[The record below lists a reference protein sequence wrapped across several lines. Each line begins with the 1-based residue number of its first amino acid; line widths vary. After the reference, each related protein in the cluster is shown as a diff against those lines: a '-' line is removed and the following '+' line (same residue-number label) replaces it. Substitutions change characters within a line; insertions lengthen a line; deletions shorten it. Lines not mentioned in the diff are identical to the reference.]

1 MVFTMKASR
10 KFLAPLFVLVLALA
24 ALAFTAC
31 NSGSEEEID
40 PAGVVSS
47 VTLNQ
52 TSAFLSASEGA
63 ENSVALTATLDLS
76 EEGAE
81 VDTTWSTSNGAVASV
96 SGGTVT
102 AVGNGVAVITAT
114 AGNKSATCVVAVT
127 DTVVSDAAGL
137 AQAAAAA
144 QHGAVIALSAGT
156 YSGDVTFNANTQN
169 VSLVGAGASS
179 VTVQGSVTFAGG
191 GSCFLS
197 GMTVTAEDKESAVS
211 VSGANASLELR
222 HASLGGAVYG
232 ANLALSSE
240 SGGDGS
246 TLRVYDSS
254 FTDVWCA
261 LYADSVGALLR
272 TSFTGVTYQYGSA
285 GGYCPAFG
293 DAAETDVNVPSAGE
307 QTDAA

>member
-127 DTVVSDAAGL
+127 DTVVSEAGL
-137 AQAAAAA
+137 ASAAAAA

-156 YSGDVTFNANTQN
+156 YAGDVTFNAQN

-197 GMTVTAEDKESAVS
+197 GMTVTAEGKESAVS
-211 VSGANASLELR
+211 VSGAGASLELR

-232 ANLALSSE
+232 AKLALSSE

-261 LYADSVGALLR
+261 VYADSVGALLR

-293 DAAETDVNVPSAGE
+293 DAAETDVSVPSAGE

>member
-1 MVFTMKASR
+1 MKASR

-63 ENSVALTATLDLS
+63 ENGSVALTATLDLS

-137 AQAAAAA
+137 ASAAAAA
-144 QHGAVIALSAGT
+144 QNGAVIALSAGT
-156 YSGDVTFNANTQN
+156 YSGDVTFNKQN

-197 GMTVTAEDKESAVS
+197 GMTVTTAEGKESAVS
-211 VSGANASLELR
+211 VSGAGASLELR

-232 ANLALSSE
+232 AKLALSSE

>member
-63 ENSVALTATLDLS
+63 ENGSVALTATLDLS

-137 AQAAAAA
+137 ASAAAAA
-144 QHGAVIALSAGT
+144 QNGAVIALSAGT
-156 YSGDVTFNANTQN
+156 YAGDVTFNAQN

-197 GMTVTAEDKESAVS
+197 GMTVTAEGKESAVS
-211 VSGANASLELR
+211 VSGAGASLELR

-232 ANLALSSE
+232 AKLALSSE

>member
-52 TSAFLSASEGA
+52 TSAFLSVSEGA
-63 ENSVALTATLDLS
+63 ENGSVALTATLDLS

-144 QHGAVIALSAGT
+144 QNGAVIALSAGT
-156 YSGDVTFNANTQN
+156 YSGDVTFNAQN

-211 VSGANASLELR
+211 VSGAGASLELR

-232 ANLALSSE
+232 ANLALSSG

-254 FTDVWCA
+254 FTNVWCA

>member
-52 TSAFLSASEGA
+52 TSAFLSVSEGA

-137 AQAAAAA
+137 ASAAAAA
-144 QHGAVIALSAGT
+144 QNGAVIALSAGT
-156 YSGDVTFNANTQN
+156 YSGDVTFNAQN

-179 VTVQGSVTFAGG
+179 VTVHGSVTFAGG

-197 GMTVTAEDKESAVS
+197 GMTVTAEGRESAVS
-211 VSGANASLELR
+211 VSGAGASLELR

-232 ANLALSSE
+232 AKLALSSE
-240 SGGDGS
+240 SGGDGN

-293 DAAETDVNVPSAGE
+293 DAAETGVSVPSAGE

>member
-1 MVFTMKASR
+1 MKASR

>member
-1 MVFTMKASR
+1 MKASR

-52 TSAFLSASEGA
+52 TSAFLSVSEGA
-63 ENSVALTATLDLS
+63 ENGSVALTATLDLS

-81 VDTTWSTSNGAVASV
+81 VGTTWSTSNGAVASV

-102 AVGNGVAVITAT
+102 AVGNGDADITAT

-137 AQAAAAA
+137 ASAAAAA

-156 YSGDVTFNANTQN
+156 YAGDVTFNAQN

-197 GMTVTAEDKESAVS
+197 GMTVTAEGKESAVS
-211 VSGANASLELR
+211 VSGAGASLELR

-232 ANLALSSE
+232 AKLALSSK

-261 LYADSVGALLR
+261 LYADSVGAQLR

>member
-137 AQAAAAA
+137 ASAAAAA
-144 QHGAVIALSAGT
+144 QNGAVIALSAGT
-156 YSGDVTFNANTQN
+156 YAGDVTFNAQN

-197 GMTVTAEDKESAVS
+197 GMTVTAEGKESAVS
-211 VSGANASLELR
+211 VSGAGASLELR

-232 ANLALSSE
+232 AKLALSSE

-261 LYADSVGALLR
+261 LYADRVGALLR

-293 DAAETDVNVPSAGE
+293 DAAETDVNVPSAGG